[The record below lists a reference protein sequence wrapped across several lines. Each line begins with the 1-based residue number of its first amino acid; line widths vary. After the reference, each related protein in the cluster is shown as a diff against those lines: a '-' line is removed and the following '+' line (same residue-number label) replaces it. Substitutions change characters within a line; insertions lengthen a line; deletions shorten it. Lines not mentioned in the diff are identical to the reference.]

1 MENSLLNFDEKIVND
16 EKTERY
22 LLQIHRIKL
31 IDYINCGLVLP
42 DVYLGEDIE
51 NDVQSKNKNFL
62 VLSDGYIKELDE
74 YQILLELIFTD
85 DEKKEFEIVD
95 DVCYFDFPLP
105 ITRIKK
111 VYVQNQEIKK
121 HIEVQIQNGENGFL
135 PKNLFSVFGSIKPK
149 LKQREYKP
157 LQNDVV
163 IDDFEEQIRVFDK
176 RMGMF
181 AFMKNSEVYYCDD
194 VSKIANYSERYFS
207 TLSKLLEKP
216 LDDKIFEELNILKQN
231 EEFKKLLY
239 STAQIDKE
247 FIINESLKIEDSE
260 LKSIFLEMISPT
272 GTRKALKSLLEK
284 KDIERY
290 LIGLVY
296 YFRQKDSNKKDN
308 FKIDIKN
315 LIPYKVAEISLAV
328 LGIYF
333 GYTILRSEEKIE
345 IKDKY
350 FKKLLK
356 KDKLNM
362 KFTLENKLDY
372 MTIETIY
379 NYCFKDKIKG
389 YEYEYL
395 SYPSKLK
402 PIKISLNKN
411 YDTKI
416 DSYFDTEYIKIR
428 KIENKETKSLFEVG
442 VE

>member
-1 MENSLLNFDEKIVND
+1 MNLLIIEAKM
-16 EKTERY
+16 Y
-22 LLQIHRIKL
+22 LLQINRIKL
-31 IDYINCGLVLP
+31 QDYIQRGLIVP
-42 DVYLGEDIE
+42 DKYLDE
-51 NDVQSKNKNFL
+51 NKEIDTQSKNPNFL
-62 VLSDGYIKELDE
+62 VVSDGYIKELDE

-85 DEKKEFEIVD
+85 EEKKRLQEVD
-95 DVCYFDFPLP
+95 GIYYFDFPLP

-135 PKNLFSVFGSIKPK
+135 PKNLFSVYLKNKKPIFE
-149 LKQREYKP
+149 QREYKP
-157 LQNDVV
+157 LQDDIA
-163 IDDFEEQIRVFDK
+163 IDNFEEQIRVFDK

-350 FKKLLK
+350 FKKLFK

-362 KFTLENKLDY
+362 KFTLESKLDY
-372 MTIETIY
+372 ITIETIY
-379 NYCFKDKIKG
+379 NFCFKNGAKG

-395 SYPSKLK
+395 LYPKKTK
-402 PIKISLNKN
+402 PKNLTKNKN
-411 YDTKI
+411 YEVKRDI
-416 DSYFDTEYIKIR
+416 YFDTEYIEIK
-428 KIENKETKSLFEVG
+428 KEDNLMKWMKNDI
-442 VE
+442 

>member
-1 MENSLLNFDEKIVND
+1 MNSLIIEAKM
-16 EKTERY
+16 Y
-22 LLQIHRIKL
+22 LLQINRIKL
-31 IDYINCGLVLP
+31 QDYIQRGLIVP
-42 DVYLGEDIE
+42 DKYLDENKEIDI
-51 NDVQSKNKNFL
+51 QSKNPNFL
-62 VLSDGYIKELDE
+62 VVTDGYVKKLDE
-74 YQILLELIFTD
+74 YQILLELIITD
-85 DEKKEFEIVD
+85 DEKKRLHEMDGIY
-95 DVCYFDFPLP
+95 YFDSPLP

-121 HIEVQIQNGENGFL
+121 HIDVQIQNGENGFL
-135 PKNLFSVFGSIKPK
+135 PKNLLSVYLKNKKPIFE
-149 LKQREYKP
+149 QRDYKP
-157 LQNDVV
+157 PQDDIPIN
-163 IDDFEEQIRVFDK
+163 DFEEQIRVFDK

>member
-1 MENSLLNFDEKIVND
+1 MEINSTK
-16 EKTERY
+16 RY

-31 IDYINCGLVLP
+31 QDYIKCGLIVP
-42 DVYLGEDIE
+42 DKYLDENKEIDI
-51 NDVQSKNKNFL
+51 QSKNPNFL
-62 VLSDGYIKELDE
+62 IVSDGYIKKLDE
-74 YQILLELIFTD
+74 YQILLELIITD
-85 DEKKEFEIVD
+85 EEKQDFKTIG
-95 DVCYFDFPLP
+95 DVNYFDFPLP

-111 VYVQNQEIKK
+111 VYVQSEKVKK
-121 HIEVQIQNGENGFL
+121 HIEIQIQNGENGFL
-135 PKNLFSVFGSIKPK
+135 PKNLFYLY
-149 LKQREYKP
+149 LKNDIPIFEQREYKS
-157 LQNDVV
+157 LEDN
-163 IDDFEEQIRVFDK
+163 IIINEFKKQIRVFDK

-181 AFMKNSEVYYCDD
+181 AFMKNSEIYYCDD
-194 VSKIANYSERYFS
+194 TQKVANYSEHYFS
-207 TLSKLLEKP
+207 TLSKLLKES
-216 LDDKIFEELNILKQN
+216 LDNKIFKELDVLKQN
-231 EEFKKLLY
+231 DEFKKLLY
-239 STAQIDKE
+239 SNNQIDKE
-247 FIINESLKIEDSE
+247 FIVQEAEKIEDDE
-260 LKSIFLEMISPT
+260 LKAIFLEMTTPT

-284 KDIERY
+284 NDIEHY

-308 FKIDIKN
+308 FKIDIKS
-315 LIPYKVAEISLAV
+315 LIPYEVAEISLAI

-372 MTIETIY
+372 IVIETIY
-379 NYCFKDKIKG
+379 NYCFKDKVKG

>member
-1 MENSLLNFDEKIVND
+1 MH
-16 EKTERY
+16 
-22 LLQIHRIKL
+22 LLQINRIKL
-31 IDYINCGLVLP
+31 QDYIQRGLIVP
-42 DVYLGEDIE
+42 DKYLDE
-51 NDVQSKNKNFL
+51 NKEIDTQSKNSKFL
-62 VLSDGYIKELDE
+62 VVSDGYIKELDE

-85 DEKKEFEIVD
+85 EEKKRLHEVD
-95 DVCYFDFPLP
+95 SIYYFDFPLP

-111 VYVQNQEIKK
+111 VYVQSREIIK
-121 HIEVQIQNGENGFL
+121 HLEVQIQNGENGFL
-135 PKNLFSVFGSIKPK
+135 PQTLFSVYRKNKKSIFE
-149 LKQREYKP
+149 QREYKP
-157 LQNDVV
+157 LRDDIA

-194 VSKIANYSERYFS
+194 VSKIANYSEHYFS

-284 KDIERY
+284 KDIKRY

-315 LIPYKVAEISLAV
+315 LIPYEVAEISLAI

-350 FKKLLK
+350 FKKLFK

-372 MTIETIY
+372 ITIETIY
-379 NYCFKDKIKG
+379 NYCFQDKTKG

-395 SYPSKLK
+395 LYPKKTK
-402 PIKISLNKN
+402 PKNLTKNKN
-411 YDTKI
+411 YEVKRDI
-416 DSYFDTEYIKIR
+416 YFDTEYITIR
-428 KIENKETKSLFEVG
+428 KIQNKETKSLFEVG

>member
-1 MENSLLNFDEKIVND
+1 MEINSTK
-16 EKTERY
+16 RY

-31 IDYINCGLVLP
+31 QDYIKCGLIVP
-42 DVYLGEDIE
+42 DKYLDENKEIDI
-51 NDVQSKNKNFL
+51 QSKNPNFL
-62 VLSDGYIKELDE
+62 IVSDGYIKKLDE
-74 YQILLELIFTD
+74 YQILLELIITD
-85 DEKKEFEIVD
+85 EEKQDFKTIG
-95 DVCYFDFPLP
+95 DVNYFDFPLP

-111 VYVQNQEIKK
+111 VYVQSEKVKK
-121 HIEVQIQNGENGFL
+121 HIEIQIQNGENGFL
-135 PKNLFSVFGSIKPK
+135 PKNLFYVY
-149 LKQREYKP
+149 LKNDIPIFEQREYKS
-157 LQNDVV
+157 LEDN
-163 IDDFEEQIRVFDK
+163 IIINEFEKQIRVFDK

-181 AFMKNSEVYYCDD
+181 AFMKNSEIYYCDD
-194 VSKIANYSERYFS
+194 TQKVANYSKHYFS
-207 TLSKLLEKP
+207 TLSKLLKKP
-216 LDDKIFEELNILKQN
+216 LDNKIFKELDVLKQN

-239 STAQIDKE
+239 SNNQIDKE
-247 FIINESLKIEDSE
+247 FIIQEAQKIDDSE
-260 LKSIFLEMISPT
+260 IKDIFLEMTSPT
-272 GTRKALKSLLEK
+272 GTRKALKNLLENN
-284 KDIERY
+284 DLEHY

-308 FKIDIKN
+308 FKIDIKS
-315 LIPYKVAEISLAV
+315 LIPYEVAEISLAI

-333 GYTILRSEEKIE
+333 GYSILRAEEKIE

-428 KIENKETKSLFEVG
+428 KIENKETKNLFEMD
-442 VE
+442 EK

>member
-1 MENSLLNFDEKIVND
+1 MEINLTK
-16 EKTERY
+16 RY

-31 IDYINCGLVLP
+31 QDYIKCGLIVP
-42 DVYLGEDIE
+42 DKYLDENKEIDI
-51 NDVQSKNKNFL
+51 QSKNPNFL
-62 VLSDGYIKELDE
+62 IVSDGYIKKLDE
-74 YQILLELIFTD
+74 YQILLELIITD
-85 DEKKEFEIVD
+85 EEKQYFKTIG
-95 DVCYFDFPLP
+95 DVNYFDFPFP

-111 VYVQNQEIKK
+111 VYVQSEKVKK
-121 HIEVQIQNGENGFL
+121 HIEIQIQNGENGFL
-135 PKNLFSVFGSIKPK
+135 PKNLFYVY
-149 LKQREYKP
+149 LKNDIPIFEQREYKS
-157 LQNDVV
+157 LEDN
-163 IDDFEEQIRVFDK
+163 IIINEFEKQIRVFDK

-181 AFMKNSEVYYCDD
+181 AFMKNSEIYYCDD
-194 VSKIANYSERYFS
+194 TQKVANYSEHYFS
-207 TLSKLLEKP
+207 TLSKLLKES
-216 LDDKIFEELNILKQN
+216 LDNKIFKELDVLKQN

-239 STAQIDKE
+239 SNNQIDKE
-247 FIINESLKIEDSE
+247 FIIQEAQKIDDSE
-260 LKSIFLEMISPT
+260 IKDIFLEMTSPT
-272 GTRKALKSLLEK
+272 GTRKALKNLLENN
-284 KDIERY
+284 DLEHY

-308 FKIDIKN
+308 FKIDIKS
-315 LIPYKVAEISLAV
+315 LIPYEVAEISLAI

-333 GYTILRSEEKIE
+333 GYSTLRAEEKIE

-372 MTIETIY
+372 IVIETIY
-379 NYCFKDKIKG
+379 NYCFKDKVKG

-428 KIENKETKSLFEVG
+428 KIENREARNLFEMD
-442 VE
+442 EK

>member
-1 MENSLLNFDEKIVND
+1 MEINSTK
-16 EKTERY
+16 RY

-31 IDYINCGLVLP
+31 QDYIKCGLIVP
-42 DVYLGEDIE
+42 DKYLDENKEIDI
-51 NDVQSKNKNFL
+51 QSKNPNFL
-62 VLSDGYIKELDE
+62 IVSDGYIKKLDE
-74 YQILLELIFTD
+74 YQILLELIITD
-85 DEKKEFEIVD
+85 EEKQDFKTIG
-95 DVCYFDFPLP
+95 DVNYFDFPLP

-111 VYVQNQEIKK
+111 VYVQSEKVKK
-121 HIEVQIQNGENGFL
+121 HIEIQIQNGENGFL
-135 PKNLFSVFGSIKPK
+135 PKNLFYLY
-149 LKQREYKP
+149 LKNDIPIFEQREYKS
-157 LQNDVV
+157 LEDN
-163 IDDFEEQIRVFDK
+163 IIINEFKKQIRVFDK

-181 AFMKNSEVYYCDD
+181 AFMKNSEIYYCDD
-194 VSKIANYSERYFS
+194 TQKVANYSEHYFS
-207 TLSKLLEKP
+207 TLSKLLKES
-216 LDDKIFEELNILKQN
+216 LDNKIFKELDVLKQN
-231 EEFKKLLY
+231 DEFKKLLY
-239 STAQIDKE
+239 SNNQIDKE
-247 FIINESLKIEDSE
+247 FIVQEAEKIEDDE
-260 LKSIFLEMISPT
+260 LKAIFLEMTTPT

-284 KDIERY
+284 NDIEHY

-308 FKIDIKN
+308 FKIDIKS
-315 LIPYKVAEISLAV
+315 LIPYEVAEISLAI

-333 GYTILRSEEKIE
+333 GYSILRAEEKIE

>member
-1 MENSLLNFDEKIVND
+1 MNSWIIEAKM
-16 EKTERY
+16 Y
-22 LLQIHRIKL
+22 LLQINRIKL
-31 IDYINCGLVLP
+31 QDYIQRGLILP
-42 DVYLGEDIE
+42 DKYLDE
-51 NDVQSKNKNFL
+51 NKEIDTQSKNPNFL
-62 VLSDGYIKELDE
+62 VISDGYIKKLDE
-74 YQILLELIFTD
+74 YQILLELIITD
-85 DEKKEFEIVD
+85 DEKKRLHEMDGIY
-95 DVCYFDFPLP
+95 YFNFPLP

-135 PKNLFSVFGSIKPK
+135 PKNLFSVYLKNKKPIFE
-149 LKQREYKP
+149 QREYKP
-157 LQNDVV
+157 LQDDIA
-163 IDDFEEQIRVFDK
+163 IDNFEEQIRVFDK

-247 FIINESLKIEDSE
+247 FIIKESQKIEDSE

-308 FKIDIKN
+308 FKIDIKS
-315 LIPYKVAEISLAV
+315 LIPYEVAEISLAI

-333 GYTILRSEEKIE
+333 GYTILRSEEKVE

-350 FKKLLK
+350 FKKLFK

-362 KFTLENKLDY
+362 KFTLESKLDY
-372 MTIETIY
+372 ITIETIY
-379 NYCFKDKIKG
+379 DYCFKDKIKG

-395 SYPSKLK
+395 PYPNQPKSV
-402 PIKISLNKN
+402 KITQNKN
-411 YDTKI
+411 YGVKRET
-416 DSYFDTEYIKIR
+416 YFDTEYITIEKFKIKR
-428 KIENKETKSLFEVG
+428 QKVFLK
-442 VE
+442 

>member
-1 MENSLLNFDEKIVND
+1 M
-16 EKTERY
+16 Y
-22 LLQIHRIKL
+22 LLQINRIKL
-31 IDYINCGLVLP
+31 QDYIQRGLIVP
-42 DVYLGEDIE
+42 DKYLDE
-51 NDVQSKNKNFL
+51 NKEIDTQSKNPNFL
-62 VLSDGYIKELDE
+62 VVSDGYIKELDE

-85 DEKKEFEIVD
+85 EEKKRLQEVD
-95 DVCYFDFPLP
+95 GIYYFDFPLP

-111 VYVQNQEIKK
+111 VYVQNQQIIK
-121 HIEVQIQNGENGFL
+121 HIDVQIQNGENGFL
-135 PKNLFSVFGSIKPK
+135 PKNLFSVYLKNKKPIFE
-149 LKQREYKP
+149 QREYKP
-157 LQNDVV
+157 LQDDIA
-163 IDDFEEQIRVFDK
+163 IDNFEEQIRVFDK

-247 FIINESLKIEDSE
+247 FIIKESQKIEDSE

-284 KDIERY
+284 NDIEHY

-308 FKIDIKN
+308 FKIDIKS
-315 LIPYKVAEISLAV
+315 LIPYEVAEISLAI

-333 GYTILRSEEKIE
+333 GYTILRSEEKVE

-350 FKKLLK
+350 FKKLFK

-362 KFTLENKLDY
+362 KFTLESKLDY
-372 MTIETIY
+372 ITIETIY
-379 NYCFKDKIKG
+379 DYCFKDKIKG

-395 SYPSKLK
+395 PYPNQPKSV
-402 PIKISLNKN
+402 KITQNKN
-411 YDTKI
+411 YGVKRET
-416 DSYFDTEYIKIR
+416 YFDTEYITIEKFKIKR
-428 KIENKETKSLFEVG
+428 QKVFLK
-442 VE
+442 

>member
-1 MENSLLNFDEKIVND
+1 MEINSAK
-16 EKTERY
+16 RY

-31 IDYINCGLVLP
+31 QDYIKCGLIVP
-42 DVYLGEDIE
+42 DKYLDENKEIDI
-51 NDVQSKNKNFL
+51 QSKNPNFL
-62 VLSDGYIKELDE
+62 IVSDGYIKKLDE
-74 YQILLELIFTD
+74 YQILLELIITD
-85 DEKKEFEIVD
+85 EEKQYFKTIG
-95 DVCYFDFPLP
+95 DVNYFDFPFP

-111 VYVQNQEIKK
+111 VYVQSEKVKK
-121 HIEVQIQNGENGFL
+121 HIEIQIQNGENGFL
-135 PKNLFSVFGSIKPK
+135 PKNLFYVY
-149 LKQREYKP
+149 LKNDIPIFEQREYKS
-157 LQNDVV
+157 LEDN
-163 IDDFEEQIRVFDK
+163 IIINEFEKQIRVFDK

-181 AFMKNSEVYYCDD
+181 AFMKNSEIYYCDD
-194 VSKIANYSERYFS
+194 TQKVANYSEHYFS
-207 TLSKLLEKP
+207 TLSKLLKES
-216 LDDKIFEELNILKQN
+216 LDNKIFKELDVLKQN
-231 EEFKKLLY
+231 DEFKKLLY
-239 STAQIDKE
+239 SNNQIDKE
-247 FIINESLKIEDSE
+247 FIIQEAQKIDDSE
-260 LKSIFLEMISPT
+260 IKDIFLEMITPT
-272 GTRKALKSLLEK
+272 GTRKTLKNLLEK
-284 KDIERY
+284 NEIEHY

-308 FKIDIKN
+308 FKIDIKS
-315 LIPYKVAEISLAV
+315 LIPYEVAEISLAI

-333 GYTILRSEEKIE
+333 GYSILRAEEKIE

-372 MTIETIY
+372 IVIETIY
-379 NYCFKDKIKG
+379 NYCFKDKVKG

-428 KIENKETKSLFEVG
+428 KIENREARNLFEMD
-442 VE
+442 EK

>member
-1 MENSLLNFDEKIVND
+1 MEINSTK
-16 EKTERY
+16 RY

-31 IDYINCGLVLP
+31 QDYIKCGLIAP
-42 DVYLGEDIE
+42 DKYLDENKEIDI
-51 NDVQSKNKNFL
+51 QSKNPNFL
-62 VLSDGYIKELDE
+62 IVSDGYIKKLDE
-74 YQILLELIFTD
+74 YQILLELIITD
-85 DEKKEFEIVD
+85 EEKQYFKTIG
-95 DVCYFDFPLP
+95 DVNYFDFPLP

-111 VYVQNQEIKK
+111 VYVQSEKVKK
-121 HIEVQIQNGENGFL
+121 HIEIQIQNGENGFL
-135 PKNLFSVFGSIKPK
+135 PKNLFYVY
-149 LKQREYKP
+149 LKNDIPIFEQREYKS
-157 LQNDVV
+157 LEDN
-163 IDDFEEQIRVFDK
+163 IIINEFEKQIRVFDK

-181 AFMKNSEVYYCDD
+181 AFIKNSEIYYGDD
-194 VSKIANYSERYFS
+194 TQKVANYSEHYFS
-207 TLSKLLEKP
+207 TLSKLLKES
-216 LDDKIFEELNILKQN
+216 LDNKIFKELDVLKQN

-239 STAQIDKE
+239 SNNQIDKE
-247 FIINESLKIEDSE
+247 FIIQEAQKIDDSE
-260 LKSIFLEMISPT
+260 IKDIFLEMTSPT
-272 GTRKALKSLLEK
+272 GTRKALKNLLENN
-284 KDIERY
+284 DLEHY

-308 FKIDIKN
+308 FKIDIKS
-315 LIPYKVAEISLAV
+315 LIPYEVAEISLAI

-333 GYTILRSEEKIE
+333 GYSTLRAEEKIE

-372 MTIETIY
+372 IVIETIY
-379 NYCFKDKIKG
+379 NYCFKDKVKG

-395 SYPSKLK
+395 SYPNKLK

-428 KIENKETKSLFEVG
+428 KIENKETKNLFEMD
-442 VE
+442 EK

>member
-1 MENSLLNFDEKIVND
+1 M
-16 EKTERY
+16 Y
-22 LLQIHRIKL
+22 LLQINRIKL
-31 IDYINCGLVLP
+31 QDYIQRGLIVA
-42 DVYLGEDIE
+42 DKYLDENKETDI
-51 NDVQSKNKNFL
+51 QSKNPNFL
-62 VLSDGYIKELDE
+62 VVSDGYIKEIDE

-135 PKNLFSVFGSIKPK
+135 PKNLFSVYLKNKKPIFE
-149 LKQREYKP
+149 QREYKP
-157 LQNDVV
+157 LLDDISVG
-163 IDDFEEQIRVFDK
+163 DFEEQIRVFDK

-194 VSKIANYSERYFS
+194 VSKIANYSEHYFS

-216 LDDKIFEELNILKQN
+216 LDDKIFEELNILAKN

-239 STAQIDKE
+239 STTQIDKE
-247 FIINESLKIEDSE
+247 FIIKESQKIEDSE
-260 LKSIFLEMISPT
+260 IKNIFLEMITPT
-272 GTRKALKSLLEK
+272 GTRKALKNLLEK
-284 KDIERY
+284 NEIEYY

-308 FKIDIKN
+308 FKIDIKS
-315 LIPYKVAEISLAV
+315 LIPYEVAEISLAI

-345 IKDKY
+345 IKDK
-350 FKKLLK
+350 FFMKLFK
-356 KDKLNM
+356 KDKFNM
-362 KFTLENKLDY
+362 KFTLETKLDY
-372 MTIETIY
+372 ITIETIY
-379 NYCFKDKIKG
+379 NFCFKNEAKG

-395 SYPSKLK
+395 SYPNNRRVKSTGN
-402 PIKISLNKN
+402 NKN
-411 YDTKI
+411 YVIEKRVI
-416 DSYFDTEYIKIR
+416 HFDTEYIKIR
-428 KIENKETKSLFEVG
+428 KVQNKETKSLFEMDKK
-442 VE
+442 

>member
-1 MENSLLNFDEKIVND
+1 MNSWIIEVKM
-16 EKTERY
+16 Y
-22 LLQIHRIKL
+22 LLQINRIKL
-31 IDYINCGLVLP
+31 QDYIQRGLIVP
-42 DVYLGEDIE
+42 DKYLDE
-51 NDVQSKNKNFL
+51 NKEIDTQSKNPNFL
-62 VLSDGYIKELDE
+62 VVSDGYIKKLDE
-74 YQILLELIFTD
+74 YQILLELIITD
-85 DEKKEFEIVD
+85 EEKKRLQEVD
-95 DVCYFDFPLP
+95 GICYFDFPLP

-111 VYVQNQEIKK
+111 VYVQNQQIIK
-121 HIEVQIQNGENGFL
+121 HIDVQIQNGENGFL

-163 IDDFEEQIRVFDK
+163 IDEFEEQIRVFDK

-308 FKIDIKN
+308 FKIDIKS
-315 LIPYKVAEISLAV
+315 LIPYEVAEISLAI

-345 IKDKY
+345 IRDKY
-350 FKKLLK
+350 FKKLFK
-356 KDKLNM
+356 KEKLSM
-362 KFTLENKLDY
+362 KFTLESKLDY
-372 MTIETIY
+372 ITIETIY
-379 NYCFKDKIKG
+379 NYCFQDKTKG

-395 SYPSKLK
+395 LYPKKTK
-402 PIKISLNKN
+402 PKNLTKNKN
-411 YDTKI
+411 YEVKRDI
-416 DSYFDTEYIKIR
+416 YFDTEYITIR
-428 KIENKETKSLFEVG
+428 KIQNKDTKNRFGMDLK
-442 VE
+442 

>member
-1 MENSLLNFDEKIVND
+1 MEINLTK
-16 EKTERY
+16 RY

-31 IDYINCGLVLP
+31 QDYIKCGLIVP
-42 DVYLGEDIE
+42 DKYLDENKEIDI
-51 NDVQSKNKNFL
+51 QSKNPNFL
-62 VLSDGYIKELDE
+62 IVSDGYIKKLDE
-74 YQILLELIFTD
+74 YQILLELIITD
-85 DEKKEFEIVD
+85 EEKQYFKTIG
-95 DVCYFDFPLP
+95 DVNYFDFPLP

-111 VYVQNQEIKK
+111 VYVQSEKVKK
-121 HIEVQIQNGENGFL
+121 HIEIQIQNGENGFL
-135 PKNLFSVFGSIKPK
+135 PKNLFYVY
-149 LKQREYKP
+149 LKNDIPIFEQREYKS
-157 LQNDVV
+157 LEDN
-163 IDDFEEQIRVFDK
+163 IIINEFEKQIRVFDK

-181 AFMKNSEVYYCDD
+181 AFMKNSEIYYCDD
-194 VSKIANYSERYFS
+194 TQKVANYSEHYFS
-207 TLSKLLEKP
+207 TLSKLLKES
-216 LDDKIFEELNILKQN
+216 LDNKIFKELDVLKQN

-239 STAQIDKE
+239 SNNQIDKE
-247 FIINESLKIEDSE
+247 FIIQEAQKIDDSE
-260 LKSIFLEMISPT
+260 IKDIFLEMTSPT
-272 GTRKALKSLLEK
+272 GTRKALKNLLENN
-284 KDIERY
+284 DLEHY

-308 FKIDIKN
+308 FKIDIKS
-315 LIPYKVAEISLAV
+315 LIPYEVAEISLAI

-333 GYTILRSEEKIE
+333 GYSILRAEEKIE

-372 MTIETIY
+372 IVIETIY
-379 NYCFKDKIKG
+379 NYCFKDKVKG

-428 KIENKETKSLFEVG
+428 KIENKETKNLFEMD
-442 VE
+442 EK

>member
-1 MENSLLNFDEKIVND
+1 MEINSTK
-16 EKTERY
+16 RY

-31 IDYINCGLVLP
+31 QDYIKYGLIVP
-42 DVYLGEDIE
+42 DKYLDENKEIDI
-51 NDVQSKNKNFL
+51 QSKNPNFL
-62 VLSDGYIKELDE
+62 IVSDGYIKKLDE
-74 YQILLELIFTD
+74 YQILLELIITD
-85 DEKKEFEIVD
+85 EEKQYFKTIG
-95 DVCYFDFPLP
+95 DVNYFDFPFP

-111 VYVQNQEIKK
+111 VYVQSEKVKK
-121 HIEVQIQNGENGFL
+121 HIEIQIQNGENGFL
-135 PKNLFSVFGSIKPK
+135 PKNLFYVY
-149 LKQREYKP
+149 LKNDIPIFEQREYKS
-157 LQNDVV
+157 LEDN
-163 IDDFEEQIRVFDK
+163 IIINEFEKQIRVFDK

-181 AFMKNSEVYYCDD
+181 AFMKNSEIYYCDD
-194 VSKIANYSERYFS
+194 TQKVANYSEHYFS
-207 TLSKLLEKP
+207 TLSKLLKES
-216 LDDKIFEELNILKQN
+216 LDNKIFKELDVLKQN
-231 EEFKKLLY
+231 DEFKKLLY
-239 STAQIDKE
+239 SNNQIDKE
-247 FIINESLKIEDSE
+247 FIIQEAQKINDSE
-260 LKSIFLEMISPT
+260 IKDIFLEMTSPT
-272 GTRKALKSLLEK
+272 GTRKALKNLLEK
-284 KDIERY
+284 NEIEHY

-308 FKIDIKN
+308 FKIDIKS
-315 LIPYKVAEISLAV
+315 LIPYEVAEISLAI

-333 GYTILRSEEKIE
+333 GYSILRAEEKIE

-379 NYCFKDKIKG
+379 NYCFKDKVKG

-428 KIENKETKSLFEVG
+428 KIENKETKNLFEMD
-442 VE
+442 EK

>member
-1 MENSLLNFDEKIVND
+1 MNSLIIEAKM
-16 EKTERY
+16 Y
-22 LLQIHRIKL
+22 LLQINRIKL
-31 IDYINCGLVLP
+31 QDYIQRGLIVP
-42 DVYLGEDIE
+42 DKYLDENKEIDI
-51 NDVQSKNKNFL
+51 QSKNPNFL
-62 VLSDGYIKELDE
+62 VVSDGYIKKLDE
-74 YQILLELIFTD
+74 YQILLELIITD
-85 DEKKEFEIVD
+85 DEKKRLHEMDGIY
-95 DVCYFDFPLP
+95 YFDFPLP

-121 HIEVQIQNGENGFL
+121 HIDVQIQNGENGFL

-428 KIENKETKSLFEVG
+428 KIENKETKNLFEMD
-442 VE
+442 EK

>member
-1 MENSLLNFDEKIVND
+1 MNSLIIEVKM
-16 EKTERY
+16 Y
-22 LLQIHRIKL
+22 LLQINRIKL
-31 IDYINCGLVLP
+31 QDYIQRGLIVP
-42 DVYLGEDIE
+42 DKYLDE
-51 NDVQSKNKNFL
+51 NKEIDTQSKNPNFL
-62 VLSDGYIKELDE
+62 VVSDGYIKELDE

-85 DEKKEFEIVD
+85 EEKKRLQEVD
-95 DVCYFDFPLP
+95 GIYYFDFPLP

-111 VYVQNQEIKK
+111 VYVQNQQIIK
-121 HIEVQIQNGENGFL
+121 HIDVQIQNGENGFL
-135 PKNLFSVFGSIKPK
+135 PKNLFSVYLKNKKPIFE
-149 LKQREYKP
+149 QREYKP
-157 LQNDVV
+157 LQDDIA
-163 IDDFEEQIRVFDK
+163 IDNFEEQIRVFDK

-247 FIINESLKIEDSE
+247 FIIKESQKIEDSE

-284 KDIERY
+284 NDIEHY

-308 FKIDIKN
+308 FKIDIKS
-315 LIPYKVAEISLAV
+315 LIPYEVAEISLAI

-333 GYTILRSEEKIE
+333 GYTILRSEEKVE

-350 FKKLLK
+350 FKKLFK

-362 KFTLENKLDY
+362 KFTLESKLDY
-372 MTIETIY
+372 ITIETIY
-379 NYCFKDKIKG
+379 DYCFKDKIKG

-395 SYPSKLK
+395 PYPNQPKSV
-402 PIKISLNKN
+402 KITQNKN
-411 YDTKI
+411 YGVKRET
-416 DSYFDTEYIKIR
+416 YFDTEYITIEKFKIKR
-428 KIENKETKSLFEVG
+428 QKVFLK
-442 VE
+442 